1 MGNPR
6 WEGFLIFLIGR
17 SHWGRGEQGGGW
29 SDQPQ
34 ALQPAGQVRET
45 TGPIQGCHLLRST
58 EGRREEGVALF
69 SHFMFLQDLKNM
81 KWSGRRPGSCPFSVI
96 SREDTC

>member
-6 WEGFLIFLIGR
+6 WEGFLTLIGG
-17 SHWGRGEQGGGW
+17 SHWGQGRRGD

-34 ALQPAGQVRET
+34 ALQQAGQVRET
-45 TGPIQGCHLLRST
+45 TGPIQECHLLRSM

-69 SHFMFLQDLKNM
+69 SHFMFLQDLKNV
-81 KWSGRRPGSCPFSVI
+81 KWGGRRPVPCPFSVI